1 MEIKLNPFIRI
12 SLLTLLIFY
21 VIGSPL
27 SISLSFWP
35 DFYQSNNVASPSSAF
50 AVTQDILIIKD
61 NLNHPSGVA
70 VDGIGNIYAADTLN
84 DRIVVFDP
92 TGKLLESIG
101 SKKLA
106 SDNNTESDKDKSGE
120 LNHPS
125 GVAVDG
131 IGNIYA
137 ADTLNDRIVVFDP
150 TGKLL
155 ESIGSKKLASDNNTE
170 SDKDKSGELN
180 HPSGVAVD
188 GIGNIYAADTLND
201 RIVVFDPTGKLLE
214 SIGSKKLASDNN
226 TESDKGEPGQFKHPF
241 GIAVDNICNI
251 YVADTL
257 NDRTQKITK
266 CIGHNLSVQLTESVG
281 VDDGLVSV
289 TTAKP
294 TSVQLT
300 ESVGVDDGLVSVTT
314 AKPTSVQ
321 LADSVRSQDQI
332 VTILTLPGGERN
344 IAMQLTESVGV
355 DDGLVSVTTA
365 KPTSV
370 QLTES
375 VGVDDGLVSVTTAK
389 PTSVQLTESVGVD
402 DGLVSVTTAK
412 PTSVQ
417 LTESVGVDDGL
428 VSVTTAKPTSVQLA
442 DSVRSQDQIDAILTI
457 VGGERNIA
465 MQLTES
471 VGVDDGLVSVTTA
484 KPTSVQLTE
493 SVGVDDGL
501 VSVTTAKP
509 TSVQLTESVGVDD
522 GLVSVTTAKPTSVQ
536 LTESVGVDDGLV
548 SVTTAKPT
556 SVQLTE

>member
-21 VIGSPL
+21 VIESPL

-251 YVADTL
+251 YVADTI
-257 NDRTQKITK
+257 NDRIQKITK

-300 ESVGVDDGLVSVTT
+300 DPVGVEDGLVSDPT
-314 AKPTSVQ
+314 AKPTSDQ
-321 LADSVRSQDQI
+321 IADSVRAQDEI
-332 VTILTLPGGERN
+332 VKILIRIGGEKN

-389 PTSVQLTESVGVD
+389 PTSVQRT
-402 DGLVSVTTAK
+402 
-412 PTSVQ
+412 
-417 LTESVGVDDGL
+417 
-428 VSVTTAKPTSVQLA
+428 
-442 DSVRSQDQIDAILTI
+442 DSV
-457 VGGERNIA
+457 
-465 MQLTES
+465 
-471 VGVDDGLVSVTTA
+471 
-484 KPTSVQLTE
+484 
-493 SVGVDDGL
+493 
-501 VSVTTAKP
+501 
-509 TSVQLTESVGVDD
+509 
-522 GLVSVTTAKPTSVQ
+522 
-536 LTESVGVDDGLV
+536 
-548 SVTTAKPT
+548 
-556 SVQLTE
+556 

>member
-21 VIGSPL
+21 VIESPL

-61 NLNHPSGVA
+61 N
-70 VDGIGNIYAADTLN
+70 
-84 DRIVVFDP
+84 
-92 TGKLLESIG
+92 
-101 SKKLA
+101 
-106 SDNNTESDKDKSGE
+106 

-344 IAMQLTESVGV
+344 IAMQLTESTEIHDTIFTSLHHGNAGGTGDGGGGGGTGGGGLGGGVGA
-355 DDGLVSVTTA
+355 G
-365 KPTSV
+365 
-370 QLTES
+370 
-375 VGVDDGLVSVTTAK
+375 
-389 PTSVQLTESVGVD
+389 
-402 DGLVSVTTAK
+402 
-412 PTSVQ
+412 
-417 LTESVGVDDGL
+417 
-428 VSVTTAKPTSVQLA
+428 
-442 DSVRSQDQIDAILTI
+442 
-457 VGGERNIA
+457 
-465 MQLTES
+465 
-471 VGVDDGLVSVTTA
+471 
-484 KPTSVQLTE
+484 
-493 SVGVDDGL
+493 
-501 VSVTTAKP
+501 
-509 TSVQLTESVGVDD
+509 
-522 GLVSVTTAKPTSVQ
+522 
-536 LTESVGVDDGLV
+536 
-548 SVTTAKPT
+548 
-556 SVQLTE
+556 

>member
-170 SDKDKSGELN
+170 SDK
-180 HPSGVAVD
+180 
-188 GIGNIYAADTLND
+188 
-201 RIVVFDPTGKLLE
+201 
-214 SIGSKKLASDNN
+214 
-226 TESDKGEPGQFKHPF
+226 GEPGQFKHPF

-257 NDRTQKITK
+257 NDRIQKITK
-266 CIGHNLSVQLTESVG
+266 CIGHNLSVQLADSVGVDDGLVSVTTAKPTSVQLTESVGVDDGLVRDTTAKPTSVQLADSVGGDDGLVSVTTAKATSVQLADSVGVDDGLVSVTTAKPTSVQLTESVGVDDGLVSVTTAKPTSVQLADSVG

-370 QLTES
+370 QLT
-375 VGVDDGLVSVTTAK
+375 
-389 PTSVQLTESVGVD
+389 
-402 DGLVSVTTAK
+402 
-412 PTSVQ
+412 
-417 LTESVGVDDGL
+417 
-428 VSVTTAKPTSVQLA
+428 
-442 DSVRSQDQIDAILTI
+442 DSVRSQDQIVTI
-457 VGGERNIA
+457 ITSRSARVQI
-465 MQLTES
+465 S
-471 VGVDDGLVSVTTA
+471 VEVT
-484 KPTSVQLTE
+484 S
-493 SVGVDDGL
+493 
-501 VSVTTAKP
+501 
-509 TSVQLTESVGVDD
+509 
-522 GLVSVTTAKPTSVQ
+522 
-536 LTESVGVDDGLV
+536 
-548 SVTTAKPT
+548 
-556 SVQLTE
+556 

>member
-226 TESDKGEPGQFKHPF
+226 TESDKDKSGELNHPSGVAVDGIGNIYAADTLNDRIVVFDPTGKLLESIGSKKLASDNNTESDKDKSGELNHPSGVAVDGIGNIYAADTLNDRIVVFDPTGKLLESIGSKKLASDNNTESDKGEPGQFKHPF

-257 NDRTQKITK
+257 NDRIQKITK

-314 AKPTSVQ
+314 A
-321 LADSVRSQDQI
+321 
-332 VTILTLPGGERN
+332 E
-344 IAMQLTESVGV
+344 
-355 DDGLVSVTTA
+355 
-365 KPTSV
+365 PTSV

-389 PTSVQLTESVGVD
+389 PTSVQLTESVGVED
-402 DGLVSVTTAK
+402 EIASVTTAK
-412 PTSVQ
+412 HTSKHI
-417 LTESVGVDDGL
+417 TESVRV
-428 VSVTTAKPTSVQLA
+428 
-442 DSVRSQDQIDAILTI
+442 
-457 VGGERNIA
+457 E
-465 MQLTES
+465 E
-471 VGVDDGLVSVTTA
+471 
-484 KPTSVQLTE
+484 
-493 SVGVDDGL
+493 
-501 VSVTTAKP
+501 
-509 TSVQLTESVGVDD
+509 
-522 GLVSVTTAKPTSVQ
+522 
-536 LTESVGVDDGLV
+536 
-548 SVTTAKPT
+548 
-556 SVQLTE
+556 

>member
-257 NDRTQKITK
+257 NDRIQEITK

-281 VDDGLVSV
+281 VDDGLVSA

-300 ESVGVDDGLVSVTT
+300 ESVGVDDGLVSATTAKPTSVQLTESVGVDDGLVSATTAKPTSVQLTESVGVDDGLVSATT

-344 IAMQLTESVGV
+344 IAIQLTESVGV

-389 PTSVQLTESVGVD
+389 PTSVQLTESVGVED
-402 DGLVSVTTAK
+402 EIASVTTAK
-412 PTSVQ
+412 HTSKHI
-417 LTESVGVDDGL
+417 TESVRV
-428 VSVTTAKPTSVQLA
+428 
-442 DSVRSQDQIDAILTI
+442 
-457 VGGERNIA
+457 E
-465 MQLTES
+465 E
-471 VGVDDGLVSVTTA
+471 
-484 KPTSVQLTE
+484 
-493 SVGVDDGL
+493 
-501 VSVTTAKP
+501 
-509 TSVQLTESVGVDD
+509 
-522 GLVSVTTAKPTSVQ
+522 
-536 LTESVGVDDGLV
+536 
-548 SVTTAKPT
+548 
-556 SVQLTE
+556 